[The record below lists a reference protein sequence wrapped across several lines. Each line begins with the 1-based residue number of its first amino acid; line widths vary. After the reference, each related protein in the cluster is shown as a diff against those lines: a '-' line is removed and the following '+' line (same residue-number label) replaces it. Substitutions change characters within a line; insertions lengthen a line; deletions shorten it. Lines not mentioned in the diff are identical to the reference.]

1 MLIENIVRHNL
12 LCGYRATTA
21 AAAIQK
27 CDTFAHTQRVII
39 SIFILDAAADADANV
54 RSHNEK

>member
-12 LCGYRATTA
+12 LCGYRATTT
-21 AAAIQK
+21 AAIQQG
-27 CDTFAHTQRVII
+27 DTFAHTQRVII

-54 RSHNEK
+54 RSHNEI